1 MVKKMG
7 GIKGL
12 FKGNFVLLRKLTA
25 LLYQFCD
32 LRVFPPLKKFS
43 SVPLS
48 SDWFLVIF
56 PLFWLVPVIKN
67 HCAYFFVNWQE
78 YILEVSQRA
87 NKNDFL
93 VTEAD
98 VFSPSCPFYFFF
110 FFFYISGGDMSKN
123 VNPSQMAKLNQ
134 QMAKMM
140 DPRVLQQMGACSVRV
155 KLSSPVTSQ
164 LHWQLRCCSF
174 VKNKA
179 QMAVIHTGKRSI
191 LLSPTVAQFCFR
203 RYLPDDRFKITL
215 PLLLVYDK
223 FRFCCFR
230 WQFDFIFRRNPGPPV
245 HDASVPTRRG
255 RSCEWVKKIINSQP
269 ASTIQNFFNSCFVS
283 NTISY
288 ITLASRSNQLQQHR
302 ALY

>member
-1 MVKKMG
+1 MNC
-7 GIKGL
+7 
-12 FKGNFVLLRKLTA
+12 FA
-25 LLYQFCD
+25 LSILWFARFPT
-32 LRVFPPLKKFS
+32 LVRVHFGSFEFWLAPCNIS
-43 SVPLS
+43 SVLIGTRDQKPLC
-48 SDWFLVIF
+48 IF
-56 PLFWLVPVIKN
+56 FRELTRVHTWGKPKVKQKWLSCNRSGCLLTLFP
-67 HCAYFFVNWQE
+67 
-78 YILEVSQRA
+78 IL
-87 NKNDFL
+87 
-93 VTEAD
+93 
-98 VFSPSCPFYFFF
+98 FFF
-110 FFFYISGGDMSKN
+110 SISGGDMSKN

-140 DPRVLQQMGACSVRV
+140 DPRVLQQMGACSVRSTRIFQQISLYEDISFAV

-164 LHWQLRCCSF
+164 LHRQLRCCSF

-191 LLSPTVAQFCFR
+191 LLSPTVATFCFR
-203 RYLPDDRFKITL
+203 RYLQDDRSKITL
-215 PLLLVYDK
+215 PLLLVFDK

-283 NTISY
+283 NIISY
-288 ITLASRSNQLQQHR
+288 ITIASRSNQLQQHR